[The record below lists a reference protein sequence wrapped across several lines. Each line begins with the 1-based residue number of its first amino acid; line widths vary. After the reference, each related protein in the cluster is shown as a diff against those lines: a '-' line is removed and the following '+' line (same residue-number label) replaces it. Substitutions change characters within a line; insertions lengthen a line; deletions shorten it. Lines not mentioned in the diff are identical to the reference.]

1 MAWGS
6 VQAAVAQVN
15 PQLAGTSAVGVEDSP
30 QGLQP
35 NADNRRF
42 HFRRLSREGCKAQ
55 GLYVAMTVST
65 EIALAAD
72 LQQQGIHSRDM

>member
-15 PQLAGTSAVGVEDSP
+15 PQLAGTSAVGVKTVLKDYSP
-30 QGLQP
+30 TP
-35 NADNRRF
+35 TTADF
-42 HFRRLSREGCKAQ
+42 TSVALAVKAAKAQ

-72 LQQQGIHSRDM
+72 LQQQGVRSRDM